1 MPLYDFKD
9 TETGEVFEL
18 NLRISEK
25 DDFLKANPNLKQV
38 MSAPMIVSGVDGLRK
53 VDDGFNEVLQKIGE
67 QNPQTPFGREVGGK
81 ATSAKQGAVNRAVD
95 KWKKS
100 ATYKKHHAKS
110 STNALILCSQTFRN
124 FLEGT
129 LMVRDY
135 MRHQMALFIPQ

>member
-1 MPLYDFKD
+1 MPLYDFED
-9 TETGEVFEL
+9 TDTGETFEL
-18 NLRISEK
+18 QMKIAEK
-25 DDFLKANPNLKQV
+25 ADFLKANPNLKQV

-100 ATYKKHHAKS
+100 ATYKKHHAK
-110 STNALILCSQTFRN
+110 
-124 FLEGT
+124 
-129 LMVRDY
+129 
-135 MRHQMALFIPQ
+135 

>member
-67 QNPQTPFGREVGGK
+67 QNPQTPFGREVNK
-81 ATSAKQGAVNRAVD
+81 STTAKQGAVNKAVD

-100 ATYKKHHAKS
+100 QLYKKHH
-110 STNALILCSQTFRN
+110 Q
-124 FLEGT
+124 
-129 LMVRDY
+129 
-135 MRHQMALFIPQ
+135 